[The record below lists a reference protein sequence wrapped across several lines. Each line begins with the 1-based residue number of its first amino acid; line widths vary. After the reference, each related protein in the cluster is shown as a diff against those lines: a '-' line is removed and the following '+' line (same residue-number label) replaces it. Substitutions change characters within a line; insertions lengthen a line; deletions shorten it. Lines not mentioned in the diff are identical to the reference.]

1 VTRAALLF
9 GLLAAA
15 GLGLFLWAAL
25 SAPVVWN
32 SDSTLDLT
40 WTKAGPL
47 RASAEGQT
55 HPAKP
60 GYLLFL
66 AGAVRAFPS
75 LGERRSVVVTQSLLL
90 WLSIVATAARL
101 WHRRG
106 RFAGLALLIL
116 LLGFLRLRDST
127 SAVLSDA
134 VAAALFLSVV
144 AFCLEPP
151 RSRAGF
157 VPLGVAATLLFWVRP
172 NVGFAALVI
181 GAVLLCREDARR
193 GAAILVLS
201 LALPMASVWILT
213 RPASGNG
220 RLLGLDSPVLM
231 GSAPY
236 YWMPAIGGF
245 SAGAP
250 TGRLQRA
257 AHNWKRFL
265 AHPDFDT
272 RRELGWRTAHGL
284 LGSELYDARWSPTY
298 RRLDALSREA
308 SPFLVLAGIGVFAA
322 ALSVSTLPFREKA
335 AGLLLI
341 ALLVGHDL
349 LFGSHPRYLLPF
361 LPVLFLLAIAQL
373 PGWRGNRSRPA
384 AVAAAVFVALLA
396 WVSHSPGM
404 TDWEW
409 GWIERSGVEIRQRL
423 PRHALPATGPATFHL
438 RVAPLVMP
446 SNAHVE
452 IFGPG
457 GELLFTSRQDP
468 ARESPVLSFS
478 IPESLLRANRAE
490 DVTLTLRAV
499 GDYDSAHFLL
509 FPLVPPP
516 WSAPASR
523 FGSAELSP
531 ETGIASGS
539 LDWWAH
545 AGAP

>member
-1 VTRAALLF
+1 VRRKALLF
-9 GLLAAA
+9 GFLAAA
-15 GLGLFLWAAL
+15 GLGLYVWAAL

-32 SDSTLDLT
+32 SDSALDLKWAKT
-40 WTKAGPL
+40 SPL
-47 RASAEGQT
+47 RAAAAGQP

-66 AGAVRAFPS
+66 AAAVHAFPS
-75 LGERRSVVVTQSLLL
+75 LGEQRSVVVAQSLLV
-90 WLSIVATAARL
+90 WLSIVATAAHVFR
-101 WHRRG
+101 RRG
-106 RFAGLALLIL
+106 GFAGLALLAL
-116 LLGFLRLRDST
+116 LLAFLRLRDST

-134 VAAALFLSVV
+134 AAAALFLPIAV
-144 AFCLEPP
+144 FCLDPP
-151 RSRAGF
+151 RARAAF
-157 VPLGVAATLLFWVRP
+157 AALGIAATLLFWVRP
-172 NVGFAALVI
+172 NVGFAAFVL
-181 GAVLLCREDARR
+181 GAILLWRTEARR

-201 LALPMASVWILT
+201 LALPMVSVWLLT
-213 RPASGNG
+213 RPDSQTG
-220 RLLGLDSPVLM
+220 RLLGLDAPVLM

-245 SAGAP
+245 SGGAS
-250 TGRLQRA
+250 TDRLQRA
-257 AHNWKRFL
+257 AQNWKRFL
-265 AHPDFDT
+265 SRADFDT

-284 LGSELYDARWSPTY
+284 LGGELYDGRWSPTY
-298 RRLDALSREA
+298 RRFDALSREA
-308 SPFLVLAGIGVFAA
+308 SPFLVLAAIGVFAA
-322 ALSVSTLPFREKA
+322 AFAVRALPIREKA

-361 LPVLFLLAIAQL
+361 IPVLFLLSVAQL
-373 PGWRGNRSRPA
+373 SAWRADLSRAA
-384 AVAAAVFVALLA
+384 AVAAGVFAALLA
-396 WVSHSPGM
+396 WVAHCPGV

-409 GWIERSGVEIRQRL
+409 GLIERSGVEIRQTI
-423 PRHALPATGPATFHL
+423 PRHALPSQGPATLHV

-457 GELLFTSRQDP
+457 DELLFTSRQDP
-468 ARESPVLSFS
+468 ARENPFVSLPL
-478 IPESLLRANRAE
+478 PESLLRANRAG
-490 DVTLTLRAV
+490 DVTLNVRSV
-499 GDYDSAHFLL
+499 GDYDPVHFLI

-523 FGSAELSP
+523 QGSAELSP

-545 AGAP
+545 AGSP